1 VSWRQLQDIRQ
12 WQTQVFTETHRRT
25 LVANPLESVVNGLAA
40 LARGVNSDPGQ
51 SLMLS
56 ATLPRAI
63 DNNLAVGRTPIS
75 TGQGRVWSL
84 VELRNGELVSGGDDG
99 SLRRWRN
106 DKPVGGPL
114 QTGQGRVLSLIEL
127 RNGELISGGHD
138 GTLVWLSADRVIQ
151 NACRH
156 ELPELMRAPERL
168 SDMKARDL
176 CQRTGALR

>member
-1 VSWRQLQDIRQ
+1 MG
-12 WQTQVFTETHRRT
+12 
-25 LVANPLESVVNGLAA
+25 A
-40 LARGVNSDPGQ
+40 
-51 SLMLS
+51 
-56 ATLPRAI
+56 
-63 DNNLAVGRTPIS
+63 PIQ
-75 TGQGRVWSL
+75 TGQGIVWSL
-84 VELRNGELVSGGDDG
+84 VALRNGQLISGGADGTLRRWRAGQPLGEGIQTGQGNVLSLIELGNGELVSGGEDG
-99 SLRRWRN
+99 SLRRWRSG
-106 DKPVGGPL
+106 KPVGDEIE
-114 QTGQGRVLSLIEL
+114 TGQGSVVSLIEL